1 MESKYVQLEYG
12 DAISTKKYILSC
24 EMNAINIMTKISRF
38 RFIRKEELAVKNILK
53 TEVSSLKEKINRL
66 QSYFP
71 EEEIKPLIKKIDKRK
86 AKAKTHFKSLD
97 QELDYIRKKLSE
109 LG

>member
-1 MESKYVQLEYG
+1 MESRYVQLEYG
-12 DAISTKKYILSC
+12 NAISGKKQILSS

-38 RFIRKEELAVKNILK
+38 RFIRKEELAIRSHLK
-53 TEVSSLKEKINRL
+53 TEISSIKEKINNF

-71 EEEIKPLIKKIDKRK
+71 EEEIKPLIKKTDKRK
-86 AKAKTHFKSLD
+86 EKAKTHFKSLD
-97 QELDYIRKKLSE
+97 QELDYIKKKLAD